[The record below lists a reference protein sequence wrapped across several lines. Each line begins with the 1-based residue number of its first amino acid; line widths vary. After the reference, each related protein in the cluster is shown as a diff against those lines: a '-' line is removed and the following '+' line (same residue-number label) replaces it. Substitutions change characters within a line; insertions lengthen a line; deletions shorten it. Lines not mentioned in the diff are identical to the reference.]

1 MVEVEAD
8 LVGVEGNCTV
18 NVGDRDGDKLQLH
31 VHGSARTPSMGHQNR
46 IEGIDGE
53 SRSRIHSP
61 PVVLEKAVDETSG
74 VLMGAGWFYLVTIQ
88 AGWRSHS

>member
-1 MVEVEAD
+1 
-8 LVGVEGNCTV
+8 
-18 NVGDRDGDKLQLH
+18 
-31 VHGSARTPSMGHQNR
+31 MGYRNR

-53 SRSRIHSP
+53 SRSRIQCP

-74 VLMGAGWFYLVTIQ
+74 VFMGAGSFYPVTIQ